1 MIFLILAF
9 LFILVEGFFS
19 GIETGFV
26 SLRRSRVK
34 HAADKKDK
42 SAMILEYYLKNPKL
56 MLTTTLLGANISLVL
71 ASLCSKEAT
80 LHFGLEGG
88 MALLAMTVIMTIL
101 LLIVE
106 IVPKDWFR
114 QLPYERC
121 AKFAKLF
128 QILAFLLLPI
138 AIVLTFFT
146 EKINNIFIKSKT
158 TQTKSKRNDLIH
170 LLEESVTANIIDK
183 QQSEILEKSLTVYSS
198 QVKDIMIPKSKVKTI
213 DFNSTITEAMDI
225 CREFNHSRLPIQNRN
240 KWIGFFSIYDA
251 TLSVPEKEWNSSKV
265 TICMRPLRSIDAN
278 VNTNVIL
285 DLTNKFRTPILTVID
300 NITKEDIGI
309 ISKMDIVKL
318 LF

>member
-1 MIFLILAF
+1 MIFLVLAF
-9 LFILVEGFFS
+9 LFILIEGFFS

-34 HAADKKDK
+34 YAADKKDK
-42 SAMILEYYLKNPKL
+42 SAIILEYYLKNPKL

-88 MALLAMTVIMTIL
+88 VALLVMTVIMTIL

-138 AIVLTFFT
+138 AIVLTYFT
-146 EKINNIFIKSKT
+146 EKINNIFLKSKT
-158 TQTKSKRNDLIH
+158 SQTKSKRNDLIH

-183 QQSEILEKSLTVYSS
+183 QQGQILEKSLTVYSS

-213 DFNSTITEAMDI
+213 DFNSSITEAMDI
-225 CREFNHSRLPIQNRN
+225 CREFNISRLPIQNKNR
-240 KWIGFFSIYDA
+240 WIGFFSIYDA

-265 TICMRPLRSIDAN
+265 TLSMRPLQSIYAN
-278 VNTNVIL
+278 ANTSVIL

-300 NITKEDIGI
+300 KMSKEEVGI
-309 ISKMDIVKL
+309 ISKIDIVKL